1 MRAFVIT
8 LMLIPLIG
16 LALDPTDQQRAEIE
30 ARIKPFT
37 MVCVQGEPC
46 SGVAVA
52 VSAIGARSGETVYE
66 AACMACHNAGV
77 GGAPRVGDNE
87 AWASRISKGMA
98 ALYYSGIN
106 GVAGTGMIARGAC
119 LDCSDDE
126 IMAAVDFMVDG
137 SR

>member
-1 MRAFVIT
+1 MRSFLII
-8 LMLIPLIG
+8 LMLSPISS

-46 SGVAVA
+46 SGVSAAVI
-52 VSAIGARSGETVYE
+52 VARSGKAVYE
-66 AACMACHNAGV
+66 TACMACHNAGI
-77 GGAPRVGDNE
+77 GGAPRVGDIE
-87 AWASRISKGMA
+87 AWANRISKGIE

-106 GVAGTGMIARGAC
+106 GVAGTGMVARGAC
-119 LDCSDDE
+119 IDCSDDE